1 MVCVVE
7 VGTSSNYRL
16 GLVFRSRFRSTK
28 ERVTT
33 PVLGLYVDLGFN
45 SCVVSCVVLLTMTSA
60 RLFVCVMYVRR
71 DKKLLEMGHNVSK
84 RKVNCTLVQALRF
97 CTGRTAHRASRG
109 IALLIHDQR
118 H

>member
-1 MVCVVE
+1 MFCRCYRTDVVERVFKVSVTLLLPLLSSFFRNFLPKREAYYGCVVE

-45 SCVVSCVVLLTMTSA
+45 SCVISCVVLLTMTSA
-60 RLFVCVMYVRR
+60 RLFF
-71 DKKLLEMGHNVSK
+71 
-84 RKVNCTLVQALRF
+84 A
-97 CTGRTAHRASRG
+97 
-109 IALLIHDQR
+109 
-118 H
+118 